1 MSSSILEKLKAKPV
15 AKKIEQVKIKI
26 VQPGAEEKIE
36 IKTKI
41 NDRTKENL
49 INREDFLRKL
59 NLTVK
64 NKITDLSKSPGKEK
78 NKIDDSLP
86 KPPSKKVKKLPK
98 KLKLVEEFPSKT
110 SDKGKGSAV
119 RRTARPKMDIISD
132 DIDLE
137 QVVGDTILK
146 SRLPEKEKK
155 VLLRANAYY
164 MNNREVFINFINAL
178 FKPYKEEIQQNESSL
193 SCDRPLDS
201 KFTLLTHQKIV
212 RDYLNLYT
220 PYRGLILYHG
230 LGSGKTC
237 SSIAI
242 AEGMKSDKQVIVM
255 TPASLRMN
263 YLQELKN
270 CGDTMYRKNQY
281 WEFIPIGAKGE
292 EDNQLIKTL
301 SSVLNIRPDFIR
313 KNGGAWLV
321 NVTKTSNYNELAP
334 DQKKL
339 LDLQINEMIVH
350 KYKFISYNGLRENH
364 LRDLTQQY
372 TINPFD
378 NKVII
383 IDEAHNFVSRIVN
396 KLKRPES
403 LSMRLYEYLLSAEN
417 CKIVLLTGTPM
428 INYPNEIAILFN
440 ILRGYIKTWTIPI
453 KMKVAGRKLNKEELV
468 KIFEKF
474 DILDYFDYKPRTGM
488 LTVTK
493 NPFGFINVN
502 KEGLY
507 KGVTNFKINNRGD
520 VDDSKF
526 IGLLTYILNQKDIEV
541 VSSNIQVD
549 TYKAL
554 DDSLDSFQTRFI
566 DPGTGN
572 IKNANLL
579 KKRILG
585 LSSYFRSA
593 QEQLMP
599 SYDKDTDFKVI
610 KIPMSNFQ
618 FGVYEQARIQE
629 RRVAKSA
636 AKKKKKQ
643 TGDDVYTDAVSSYR
657 IFSRAFC
664 NFVFPENRRPMPQ
677 DGQDIT
683 GVLKGTADEDILDA
697 ISVREKIDNPDGI
710 FELDDADILE
720 SEAKN
725 ERSDDY
731 AERIQTE
738 MKYLEENA
746 SRYLTPKGLETYS
759 PKFLNVLENLKDP
772 EFRGLHLIYTQF
784 RTIEGIGVLKL
795 ILDANGF
802 TQFKIKKNEAGIW
815 QLAIPEKERGLPTYA
830 LYTGTESDEE
840 KEIIRN
846 IYNSKWGNV
855 PDYLTSELS
864 RISTNNFYGEIIKIL
879 MITASG
885 AEGIDLKNTRYVHL
899 IEPYWHPVR
908 TEQVIGRARR
918 ICSHQDL
925 PPELRTV
932 NVFLYLMTFTE
943 DQLSGDGAIELKLND
958 GSKFNADI
966 PVTSDEALYEISVIK
981 ERISTQL
988 LNSVKEA
995 SMDCVIY
1002 NKPGTKDAVKC
1013 FSFGKSSPSSF
1024 SYKPSISNEEKDT
1037 VDKLNRPKVTWK
1049 GDEVTLPING
1059 IKKKFARN
1067 PKTNEVYD
1075 LDSYN
1080 QAVEFGDEG
1089 DLIRVGKL
1097 VKKPDG
1103 KYKFVPIAA

>member
-1 MSSSILEKLKAKPV
+1 
-15 AKKIEQVKIKI
+15 
-26 VQPGAEEKIE
+26 
-36 IKTKI
+36 
-41 NDRTKENL
+41 
-49 INREDFLRKL
+49 
-59 NLTVK
+59 
-64 NKITDLSKSPGKEK
+64 
-78 NKIDDSLP
+78 
-86 KPPSKKVKKLPK
+86 
-98 KLKLVEEFPSKT
+98 
-110 SDKGKGSAV
+110 
-119 RRTARPKMDIISD
+119 
-132 DIDLE
+132 
-137 QVVGDTILK
+137 
-146 SRLPEKEKK
+146 
-155 VLLRANAYY
+155 
-164 MNNREVFINFINAL
+164 
-178 FKPYKEEIQQNESSL
+178 
-193 SCDRPLDS
+193 
-201 KFTLLTHQKIV
+201 
-212 RDYLNLYT
+212 
-220 PYRGLILYHG
+220 
-230 LGSGKTC
+230 
-237 SSIAI
+237 
-242 AEGMKSDKQVIVM
+242 MK
-255 TPASLRMN
+255 
-263 YLQELKN
+263 
-270 CGDTMYRKNQY
+270 
-281 WEFIPIGAKGE
+281 
-292 EDNQLIKTL
+292 
-301 SSVLNIRPDFIR
+301 
-313 KNGGAWLV
+313 
-321 NVTKTSNYNELAP
+321 
-334 DQKKL
+334 
-339 LDLQINEMIVH
+339 
-350 KYKFISYNGLRENH
+350 
-364 LRDLTQQY
+364 
-372 TINPFD
+372 
-378 NKVII
+378 
-383 IDEAHNFVSRIVN
+383 AHNFVSRIVN

-417 CKIVLLTGTPM
+417 CRIVLLTGTPM

-453 KMKVAGRKLNKEELV
+453 KMKATGGKLNKEELV
-468 KIFEKF
+468 KIFERF
-474 DILDYFDYKPRTGM
+474 DILDYLDYKPRTGL

-493 NPFGFINVN
+493 NPFGFINVK
-502 KEGLY
+502 KEGIY

-526 IGLLTYILNQKDIEV
+526 IGLLTYILNENKIEV
-541 VSSNIQVD
+541 ISSNIQVD
-549 TYKAL
+549 THKAL

-566 DPGTGN
+566 DPSTGN

-599 SYDKDTDFKVI
+599 RYDKDTDFKVI

-629 RRVAKSA
+629 RQIAKSA

-643 TGDDVYTDAVSSYR
+643 TNDDVYTDAVSSYR

-677 DGQDIT
+677 NGQDIT

-697 ISVREKIDNPDGI
+697 ISVREKIDNPDGL

-738 MKYLEENA
+738 MRYLEENA
-746 SRYLTPKGLETYS
+746 GRYLTPKGLETYS

-840 KEIIRN
+840 KELIRN

-855 PDYLTSELS
+855 PDNLTSELS

-1037 VDKLNRPKVTWK
+1037 VDKLNRPKITWK
-1049 GDEVTLPING
+1049 GDEITLPING

-1075 LDSYN
+1075 FDSYN

-1103 KYKFVPIAA
+1103 KYKFVQIAA

>member
-1 MSSSILEKLKAKPV
+1 MPYLNHT
-15 AKKIEQVKIKI
+15 KK
-26 VQPGAEEKIE
+26 
-36 IKTKI
+36 
-41 NDRTKENL
+41 R
-49 INREDFLRKL
+49 F
-59 NLTVK
+59 
-64 NKITDLSKSPGKEK
+64 NK
-78 NKIDDSLP
+78 
-86 KPPSKKVKKLPK
+86 
-98 KLKLVEEFPSKT
+98 
-110 SDKGKGSAV
+110 
-119 RRTARPKMDIISD
+119 M
-132 DIDLE
+132 
-137 QVVGDTILK
+137 
-146 SRLPEKEKK
+146 
-155 VLLRANAYY
+155 
-164 MNNREVFINFINAL
+164 
-178 FKPYKEEIQQNESSL
+178 ESSL

-321 NVTKTSNYNELAP
+321 NVTKTSNYDELSP

-364 LRDLTQQY
+364 LRDLTQDY
-372 TINPFD
+372 SINPFD

-417 CKIVLLTGTPM
+417 CRIVLLTGTPM

-474 DILDYFDYKPRTGM
+474 DILDYLDYKPRTGM

-502 KEGLY
+502 KEGVY

-526 IGLLTYILNQKDIEV
+526 VGLLTYILNQNDIEV

-566 DPGTGN
+566 DPSTGN